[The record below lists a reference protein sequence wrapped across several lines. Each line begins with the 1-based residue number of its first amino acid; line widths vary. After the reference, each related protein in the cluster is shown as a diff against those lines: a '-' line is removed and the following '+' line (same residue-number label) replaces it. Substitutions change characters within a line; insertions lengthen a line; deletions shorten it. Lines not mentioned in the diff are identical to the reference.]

1 MISFLPTAFKYCSDF
16 RHYRKIVL
24 TSSFNRNVFL
34 SMVQPLAS
42 SLPARLQKG
51 SKSSEHPA
59 LRSTAAEL
67 LQKYTTPDDESGES
81 DSEREA
87 DDEELGQNSD
97 SAVGELSEFLKH
109 TLSGNEEVENY
120 GYDYEI

>member
-1 MISFLPTAFKYCSDF
+1 
-16 RHYRKIVL
+16 
-24 TSSFNRNVFL
+24 
-34 SMVQPLAS
+34 MVQPLAS
-42 SLPARLQKG
+42 SLPARLQKA

-87 DDEELGQNSD
+87 EDEELGQNSD

-120 GYDYEI
+120 DYGYDYEI

>member
-1 MISFLPTAFKYCSDF
+1 
-16 RHYRKIVL
+16 
-24 TSSFNRNVFL
+24 
-34 SMVQPLAS
+34 MVQPLAS

-67 LQKYTTPDDESGES
+67 LQKYTTPDDES

-120 GYDYEI
+120 DYGYDYEI